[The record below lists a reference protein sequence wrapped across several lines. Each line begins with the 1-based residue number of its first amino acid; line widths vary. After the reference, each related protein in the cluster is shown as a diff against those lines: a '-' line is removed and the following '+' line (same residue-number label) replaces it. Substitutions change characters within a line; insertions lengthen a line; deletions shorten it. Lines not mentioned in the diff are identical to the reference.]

1 MFDIV
6 IKGVA
11 VTDPFESETGRRL
24 ETLNKACV
32 RRSKSAT
39 YMCSLGMTP
48 KPPLLIREL

>member
-11 VTDPFESETGRRL
+11 VTGIRLESETAAGL

-39 YMCSLGMTP
+39 LYV
-48 KPPLLIREL
+48 